1 MDDDN
6 LEENID
12 DLINQLKNTNKEI
25 KKIPKQE
32 EFTLDKQDL
41 EQFLINKAGKLIN
54 DSMEM
59 VDNVKQYVAA
69 APNSEEVE
77 SLANLLKATTSSI
90 DSLSRIFV
98 QNKRSETSVNVKQM
112 DIDSKK
118 ELLETDHQNKLEL
131 SREEVLDRLLKNADI
146 IEADVVEDKTL
157 DDHDKS

>member
-1 MDDDN
+1 MKT
-6 LEENID
+6 
-12 DLINQLKNTNKEI
+12 LK
-25 KKIPKQE
+25 
-32 EFTLDKQDL
+32 
-41 EQFLINKAGKLIN
+41 
-54 DSMEM
+54 
-59 VDNVKQYVAA
+59 
-69 APNSEEVE
+69 
-77 SLANLLKATTSSI
+77 LANLLKATTSSI

>member
-1 MDDDN
+1 MDNDD
-6 LEENID
+6 LEDNID
-12 DLINQLKNTNKEI
+12 DLINQLKNTDKEI
-25 KKIPKQE
+25 KKLPKKE

-118 ELLETDHQNKLEL
+118 ELLQTDHQNKLEL
-131 SREEVLDRLLKNADI
+131 SREEVLERLIKNADI
-146 IEADVVEDKTL
+146 IEADVVQDKTL
-157 DDHDKS
+157 DDQDNR

>member
-6 LEENID
+6 LEEDID
-12 DLINQLKNTNKEI
+12 DLINQLKNTNKEV
-25 KKIPKQE
+25 KKLPKQQ
-32 EFTLDKQDL
+32 EFTLEKDEL

-90 DSLSRIFV
+90 DSLSRIFI
-98 QNKRSETSVNVKQM
+98 QNKRSETSIDVKKM

-131 SREEVLDRLLKNADI
+131 SREEVLDRLIKNADI
-146 IEADVVEDKTL
+146 IEAEVVEDKRL
-157 DDHDKS
+157 EDQDKS